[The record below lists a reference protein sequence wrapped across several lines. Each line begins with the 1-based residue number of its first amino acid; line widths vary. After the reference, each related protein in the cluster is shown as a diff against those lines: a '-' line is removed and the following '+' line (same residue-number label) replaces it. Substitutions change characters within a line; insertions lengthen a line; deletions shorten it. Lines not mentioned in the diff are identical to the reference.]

1 LKVLKASSVIKDFIH
16 EHDEEALKSLK
27 LIKAKPSDDATKPF
41 NFSLVFTFGPNEY
54 FENTE
59 LSLKLHMENE

>member
-1 LKVLKASSVIKDFIH
+1 MKEFIK

-27 LIKAKPSDDATKPF
+27 LVKSKPSSDASKPYD
-41 NFSLVFTFGPNEY
+41 FTLTFIFGPNEF

-59 LSLKLHMENE
+59 LKIKYHMRDE

>member
-1 LKVLKASSVIKDFIH
+1 MKEFIR

-27 LIKAKPSDDATKPF
+27 LVKSWSSADKTKPYD
-41 NFSLVFTFGPNEY
+41 FTLTFIFGPNDF

-59 LSLKLHMENE
+59 LTIKFSMKDE